1 MEKWAAMSPNTVLAK
16 SAKGIEEVETRA
28 HRLGARLRQ
37 ALIRVDGA
45 KSVGDL
51 CEQAGEMGET
61 LRAQLE
67 ELERDGYVESEAT
80 VADEPATEPFPMG
93 DTVTSPVEFNS
104 PVKFKL
110 QDLLMDAVG
119 GDTGRLGLALAQ
131 CRNRDDLALWVRQV
145 IIPIES
151 RAGKAKARTFEKAAR
166 ALVG

>member
-1 MEKWAAMSPNTVLAK
+1 MAPDTVLAK
-16 SAKGIEEVETRA
+16 SAKGIEEIETRT

-45 KSVGDL
+45 KSVGEL
-51 CEQAGEMGET
+51 CDQAGEMGDT
-61 LRAQLE
+61 LHGQLE
-67 ELERDGYVESEAT
+67 ELHRDGFVESTDA
-80 VADEPATEPFPMG
+80 PAELVTEPLPG
-93 DTVTSPVEFNS
+93 APDPPAVEFNS

-119 GDTGRLGLALAQ
+119 SDTGRLGLALTQ

-166 ALVG
+166 MLVGD